1 MLPPSSSFPGTKG
14 FVTVVSKPGNE
25 EDRHYGVLATGRDHK
40 NPRWHPP
47 DATSGPPEAAVGAG
61 TMVPGPVASPGGRP
75 IDDPELAATGGYSSS
90 NPDHACCASDQA
102 DENGTT
108 GQPRS
113 LYIMLQ
119 RGWGGPAR
127 SGWSICCRCWGRL
140 SLRPTATCREFAG
153 VGKSGATGVE
163 LRSVPV
169 CLRCGEPGHIQN
181 QYPVIDV
188 GPWVRIP
195 DMSQAVPDC
204 AGMYCI
210 SVSIQ
215 GGTYQAFVDSGCN
228 QTSIQQSL
236 GFAYSTLGEDYF
248 TKCDFG
254 SDLATFCDW
263 TSEGLISTQTETGA
277 QCQSG
282 TQFWTDETTRCT
294 CTDEQLTCS
303 HIPLSRNDS
312 TFGTCNVASD
322 PHYTTFDGVGFHFVG
337 PCTYILSRVCDKSG
351 LLPEFAVEVQN
362 EQRGDSPVSSIQQVN
377 VNLQGLRVIMLRRER
392 SRVMVNGI
400 LRNLPLHL
408 NGNTVA
414 VYAQAD
420 AVVLHTHFKL
430 SVFYMRSGAVQ
441 VIVPSHYS
449 NRICGMCGNFN
460 QVTED
465 DFRAPNA
472 SLVRDARVLGQSWL
486 ATDAVCEEPTL
497 PRVCSETEEL
507 KYASEVYCGVLT
519 SKQGPFSECL
529 SVLSAESFV
538 RSCMFDMCTSHGEAE
553 ALCNA
558 IQAFS
563 DACNKFGITVPAWRN
578 STFCPLVCGPHS
590 HHNACASGCP
600 QTCSSLDMARLCGI
614 CEERCECDNGFLL
627 SGGTCVPADD
637 CGCWVNGQH
646 YAIRETF
653 MKGECESL
661 CECLGHGKVHCSPV
675 TCLADEVCMVKD
687 VVMGCFPSSP
697 VTCSIYGDPHYI
709 TFDGKAYSFWGT
721 CNYTI
726 AKTCGPSATQFT
738 ITARNEGQE
747 NSTKSSLNSIAL
759 DMEGLNLVIR
769 KNRLVYVNGGQV
781 SLPAEFGS
789 SMFVSQSGPYVRVDT
804 NFGLRLL
811 FDGNTR
817 LFVQVDERYR
827 GVTCGLCGTYSG
839 SQFDD
844 FLKPDGNTV
853 AHPHEFASSWNTN
866 DSDWPCSNGSPDPPV
881 CHPDLE
887 NAAFTECSALFG
899 DAFSECHWFVPPQ
912 IYVSSCVSDYCTS
925 QGDKAQLCTSLEDY
939 VSACALAEVFLT
951 DWRNHTL
958 CAPHPSPL
966 PTDTPKPTLSPAS
979 CPWSCNF
986 DQDEC
991 GWEQLIQDSF
1001 DWTRWSGSTPSDLTG
1016 PGNDHTTG
1024 NGSYM
1029 YIEGDSVVHGDSARM
1044 ISPVCNTPGKQCVSF
1059 WYHMYGLANAMS
1071 LKLYLFVNNHAVKIW
1086 SRFNNQ
1092 GNHWYQGRVEI
1103 KPQQPFQII
1112 VEGIR
1117 GSDPRSDVA
1126 IDDVTITFG
1135 ACEYSS
1141 TEDFGSTT
1149 LAPPLI
1155 SSNSNNPHPVCGINC
1170 DFESDICSWTQLLTD
1185 VFDWT
1190 RHTGSTSSSMTGP
1203 SSDHTTGS
1211 GFYIYIKG
1219 DSATHGDTARLLSLE
1234 CADPQPQCLQFWYH
1248 IYGTS
1253 STMGLSVYM
1262 LEENVSQEVWRRREN
1277 HGDMWHRALVNL
1289 SPKTEFQVIFEGR
1302 IGSTALSDVAVDDV
1316 SLYRGTCD
1324 DLISQVTLSPGSQVS
1339 LPPASTTLQPTPI
1352 QTTTTTRLIRPTTT
1366 TVKTTGAP
1374 VQTTVRPIQPINVP
1388 NSRAPICS
1396 INCDFESDICSWT
1409 QLLTDVFDWTRH
1421 TGSTPSSMTGPSS
1434 DHTTGSGFYI
1444 YIEGD
1449 SATYGDTA
1457 RLLSSECADPQPQ
1470 CLQFWYHAY
1479 GTSSTMGLS
1488 IYLLEGNKAQEVWR
1502 RRENHGDMWHRAL
1515 VNMSPKTKFQIIF
1528 EGRIGSTAL
1537 SDVAIDDV
1545 SLHRGT
1551 CDDLI
1556 NQETPSPTS
1565 LVSLPPASTTPQ
1577 PAPIQTTTTTVQTTV
1592 RPSQP
1597 TDVPNTPAPICGIN
1611 CDFESDIC
1619 SWTQLLT
1626 DVFDWTRHTGSTPS
1640 PMTGPSF
1647 DHTTGSGFYIYIEG
1661 DSAIH
1666 GDTARL
1672 LSSECADPQPQCL
1685 QFWYHIY
1692 GTSSTMG
1699 LSVYLLEGN
1708 VAQEV
1713 WRRRENH
1720 RDMWHRALVN
1730 MSPKSKFQVIFEGR
1744 IGSTALSDV
1753 AIDDVSLHRGTC
1765 DDLNQVNPSPTSQ
1778 WSTNNP
1784 VTPPVGN
1791 VTVQLTPTSTTLQT
1805 TVTPLQTTN
1814 APIAN
1819 TDNCIPTTTELVQT
1833 TAATVQTTAIPSHT
1847 TVGSIQSTAAPIQT
1861 TVAHVQTTA
1870 EPVQTTIAPI
1880 QSTAKPIQTTAE
1892 PVQTT
1897 VKPIQTTDEP
1907 VLTTASPIQ
1916 TTTESVQTTDAP
1928 IQTTDAPIQTTAAPV
1943 QTTAK
1948 PIKTTDAPIQTTAR
1962 PIQTTGIPISTP
1974 PCPANSHNTD
1984 CVPACLPTCA
1994 HLHGPPDCNTDE
2006 PCVQGCVC
2014 DDGFVLKQR
2023 VCVPIHECGCQ
2034 DSHGNNHYFGEV
2046 WYDNHCSQRCECE
2059 EANDEGEIQCEEYEC
2074 DKDEICHMTEQ
2085 GEYSC
2090 WETDFNKC
2098 KIDDD
2103 PEYKTF
2109 DNMKH
2114 KFKGK
2119 HSYILVQTTALPSNF
2134 QDVYVVGINKKIN
2147 DKSSEEDDSSDEDDS
2162 SEEDDDGRVRALRIR
2177 VYNHTVEFKKGRKIT
2192 VDGLSVKPPV
2202 SPCEG
2207 MKIWERSSRVYLKTD
2222 FGLSVEFNGKGK
2234 AEITLPQTYKRKI
2247 GGLCGNFDGSSKN
2260 DMMKPNG
2267 EQAKNVKEFGE
2278 SWRVTVD
2285 KIIIRQRRSS
2295 LLHAWLR
2302 A

>member
-1 MLPPSSSFPGTKG
+1 MESSPLAEIVKTLAGIHQMQHQAILELQSEQEQWFQALLQSQITLMKMGTQ
-14 FVTVVSKPGNE
+14 
-25 EDRHYGVLATGRDHK
+25 ED
-40 NPRWHPP
+40 
-47 DATSGPPEAAVGAG
+47 PEAFIACHGGVGVVQRAVGGPSVAAVVGGGSACG
-61 TMVPGPVASPGGRP
+61 T
-75 IDDPELAATGGYSSS
+75 
-90 NPDHACCASDQA
+90 
-102 DENGTT
+102 
-108 GQPRS
+108 
-113 LYIMLQ
+113 
-119 RGWGGPAR
+119 
-127 SGWSICCRCWGRL
+127 
-140 SLRPTATCREFAG
+140 TATCHEFAG
-153 VGKSGATGVE
+153 VGKSGAAGVE
-163 LRSVPV
+163 IKSGLM
-169 CLRCGEPGHIQN
+169 CWCCGDQKYVTHSSRE
-181 QYPVIDV
+181 
-188 GPWVRIP
+188 
-195 DMSQAVPDC
+195 AVKCRMGFGFGIYAEELVWELHGWCYDETCPKHLFLL
-204 AGMYCI
+204 GLVNPYC
-210 SVSIQ
+210 VKE
-215 GGTYQAFVDSGCN
+215 
-228 QTSIQQSL
+228 L
-236 GFAYSTLGEDYF
+236 DYF

-263 TSEGLISTQTETGA
+263 TSKGLISTQTETDIHPVSPSGAFHLESKSLSISEDSCLEFWYHKPSQKSSEHKVFRVDDILQTLIWSSETARSGDWRQVYIPLMSHSDSSRFQVIFELSQGLHSDYEISFNRIGIRRGQCGA

-282 TQFWTDETTRCT
+282 AQFWTDETTRCT

-303 HIPLSRNDS
+303 HIPLSHDDS
-312 TFGTCNVASD
+312 TFGTCHVASD
-322 PHYTTFDGVGFHFVG
+322 PHYTTFDGVSFHFVG
-337 PCTYILSRVCDKSG
+337 PCTYVLSRVCDKSV
-351 LLPEFAVEVQN
+351 LLPEFSVEVQN

-377 VNLQGLRVIMLRRER
+377 VNLQGLRVTLMRRER

-408 NGNTVA
+408 NGNTVT
-414 VYAQAD
+414 VFAQAD

-430 SVFYMRSGAVQ
+430 SVFYMQSGAVQ
-441 VIVPSHYS
+441 VMVPSHYS
-449 NRICGMCGNFN
+449 NRTCGMCGNFN

-465 DFRAPNA
+465 DFRAPGG
-472 SLVRDARVLGQSWL
+472 SLVRDAHVLGHSWL
-486 ATDAVCEEPTL
+486 ATDAVCEEPTM

-507 KYASEVYCGVLT
+507 EYASEVYCGVLT

-529 SVLSAESFV
+529 SVLNAESFV
-538 RSCMFDMCTSHGEAE
+538 RSCMFDLCTSHKEAE
-553 ALCNA
+553 AVCYA

-563 DACNKFGITVPAWRN
+563 DACNKVGITVPAWRN

-600 QTCSSLDMARLCGI
+600 ETCSSLDVARLCGI

-627 SGGTCVPADD
+627 SGGTCVQADD

-646 YAIRETF
+646 YAVRETF

-661 CECLGHGKVHCSPV
+661 CECLGHGNVHCSPV

-687 VVMGCFPSSP
+687 GVTGCFPSSP
-697 VTCSIYGDPHYI
+697 ATCSIYGDPHYI

-726 AKTCGPSATQFT
+726 AKTCGPSTIQFT

-747 NSTKSSLNSIAL
+747 NSVTSSLNSIAL

-769 KNRLVYVNGGQV
+769 KNRLVYVNGDQV
-781 SLPAEFGS
+781 SLPVEFIS
-789 SMFVSQSGPYVRVDT
+789 SMMVYQSGPYVRVDT

-811 FDGNTR
+811 FDGNKR

-844 FLKPDGNTV
+844 FLKPDGNIV

-866 DSDWPCSNGSPDPPV
+866 DSDWPCSNGSPDPLV

-912 IYVSSCVSDYCTS
+912 IYVSSCISDYCTS

-958 CAPHPSPL
+958 CYTAPHPSPL
-966 PTDTPKPTLSPAS
+966 PTDTPKSTLSPAS
-979 CPWSCNF
+979 CLWSCNF

-1016 PGNDHTTG
+1016 PSSDHTTG

-1044 ISPVCNTPGKQCVSF
+1044 SSPVCNTPGKQCVSF

-1071 LKLYLFVNNHAVKIW
+1071 LNLYLFANNRAVKIW
-1086 SRFNNQ
+1086 SRSNNQ
-1092 GNHWYQGRVEI
+1092 GNHWYQDRVEI
-1103 KPQQPFQII
+1103 KPQQPFQLI

-1135 ACEYSS
+1135 SCEYSS

-1149 LAPPLI
+1149 LAPPLN
-1155 SSNSNNPHPVCGINC
+1155 SSNSNNPHPV
-1170 DFESDICSWTQLLTD
+1170 
-1185 VFDWT
+1185 
-1190 RHTGSTSSSMTGP
+1190 
-1203 SSDHTTGS
+1203 
-1211 GFYIYIKG
+1211 
-1219 DSATHGDTARLLSLE
+1219 
-1234 CADPQPQCLQFWYH
+1234 
-1248 IYGTS
+1248 
-1253 STMGLSVYM
+1253 
-1262 LEENVSQEVWRRREN
+1262 
-1277 HGDMWHRALVNL
+1277 
-1289 SPKTEFQVIFEGR
+1289 
-1302 IGSTALSDVAVDDV
+1302 
-1316 SLYRGTCD
+1316 
-1324 DLISQVTLSPGSQVS
+1324 
-1339 LPPASTTLQPTPI
+1339 
-1352 QTTTTTRLIRPTTT
+1352 
-1366 TVKTTGAP
+1366 
-1374 VQTTVRPIQPINVP
+1374 
-1388 NSRAPICS
+1388 CS

-1449 SATYGDTA
+1449 SALQGDTA
-1457 RLLSSECADPQPQ
+1457 RLLSLECADPQPQ
-1470 CLQFWYHAY
+1470 CLQFWYHIY
-1479 GTSSTMGLS
+1479 GTSSTMGLRVYMFEDNVS
-1488 IYLLEGNKAQEVWR
+1488 QEVWR
-1502 RRENHGDMWHRAL
+1502 RRENHGDIWHRAL
-1515 VNMSPKTKFQIIF
+1515 VNLSPKTKFQVIF
-1528 EGRIGSTAL
+1528 EGHIGTTAL

-1556 NQETPSPTS
+1556 SQVTLSPGS
-1565 LVSLPPASTTPQ
+1565 QVSLPPASTTLQ
-1577 PAPIQTTTTTVQTTV
+1577 PTPIQTTTTTRLIRPATTTVKTTGAPVQTTV
-1592 RPSQP
+1592 RAIQP
-1597 TDVPNTPAPICGIN
+1597 IDITNSPAPICSIN

-1661 DSAIH
+1661 NSATH

-1692 GTSSTMG
+1692 GNSSTMG

-1713 WRRRENH
+1713 WRRKENQ
-1720 RDMWHRALVN
+1720 RDTWHCALVN
-1730 MSPKSKFQVIFEGR
+1730 LSPKAKFQVIFEGR

-1765 DDLNQVNPSPTSQ
+1765 DDLNQVNPSPTPQ

-1791 VTVQLTPTSTTLQT
+1791 VTVQLPPTSTTLQT
-1805 TVTPLQTTN
+1805 TVTALQTTN

-1819 TDNCIPTTTELVQT
+1819 TDNCIPTTPELVQT

-1847 TVGSIQSTAAPIQT
+1847 TVGPIQT
-1861 TVAHVQTTA
+1861 TVAPVNTTA
-1870 EPVQTTIAPI
+1870 EPIQSTATPIKTTATPI
-1880 QSTAKPIQTTAE
+1880 QTTAKPIQTTVKPIQTTAE
-1892 PVQTT
+1892 SIQTTVKPIQTTAAPVQTTVAPVQTT
-1897 VKPIQTTDEP
+1897 VKPIQTT
-1907 VLTTASPIQ
+1907 A
-1916 TTTESVQTTDAP
+1916 AP
-1928 IQTTDAPIQTTAAPV
+1928 IQTTGV
-1943 QTTAK
+1943 
-1948 PIKTTDAPIQTTAR
+1948 
-1962 PIQTTGIPISTP
+1962 PISTP
-1974 PCPANSHNTD
+1974 SCPANSHNTD
-1984 CVPACLPTCA
+1984 CVPACQPTCA

-2014 DDGFVLKQR
+2014 DDGFVLKHR
-2023 VCVPIHECGCQ
+2023 MCVPIRECGCQ
-2034 DSHGNNHYFGEV
+2034 DSHGNNHYFGKV
-2046 WYDNHCSQRCECE
+2046 WYDNHCSQRCQCE
-2059 EANDEGEIQCEEYEC
+2059 EVNDEGEIQCEEYEC
-2074 DKDEICHMTEQ
+2074 DKDEICYMTVQ

-2098 KIDDD
+2098 KIDDN

-2119 HSYILVQTTALPSNF
+2119 RSYILVQTNALPSNI
-2134 QDVYVVGINKKIN
+2134 QDVYVVGINEKIN
-2147 DKSSEEDDSSDEDDS
+2147 DKSSVEDDS
-2162 SEEDDDGRVRALRIR
+2162 SEEDDDNDGRVHALRIR
-2177 VYNHTVEFKKGRKIT
+2177 VYNHTLEFKKGRKIT

-2207 MKIWERSSRVYLKTD
+2207 IKIWERSSRFYLKTD

-2234 AEITLPQTYKRKI
+2234 ADITLPQTYKRMI

-2285 KIIIRQRRSS
+2285 KITIRQRRSS